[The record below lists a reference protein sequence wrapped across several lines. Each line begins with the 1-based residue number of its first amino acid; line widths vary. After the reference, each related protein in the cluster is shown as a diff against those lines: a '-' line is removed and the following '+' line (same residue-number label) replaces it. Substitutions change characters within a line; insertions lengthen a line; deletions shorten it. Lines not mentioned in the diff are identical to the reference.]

1 MTDVDL
7 KRLTPEQLDAL
18 IARAAKA
25 KAKAA
30 AKAEREKARAEARAR
45 AAAEK
50 AAKKAAPKRTPIAQ
64 VRRELVAVARSHGWP
79 LAEFLELA
87 GLGHP
92 KAAEAPAAQPTD
104 TSADA

>member
-1 MTDVDL
+1 MTDLDL

-30 AKAEREKARAEARAR
+30 EKAAKEKAKAEAKAK

-64 VRRELVAVARSHGWP
+64 VRRELTAVARSHGWP
-79 LAEFLELA
+79 LAEFLELS

-92 KAAEAPAAQPTD
+92 KAAEAPAPNTTD
-104 TSADA
+104 TPADA